1 MSRFGG
7 SSLYRF
13 LVVATS
19 LSCWLV
25 LFVVGG
31 NRPGAPILQQM
42 EKAALTEFL
51 LLLPMAIILWG
62 WSNIAILAVL
72 ASLTGEVGRSPRP
85 NLAGGAA
92 RGFFVFLMAIGG
104 QLIYI
109 WGHSAPAFHFPD
121 QQTYFRLAGL
131 TSFIA
136 FLVGWRP
143 ETFSALATAMGRQL
157 NRQASSATST
167 QPRSKSESV
176 GDES

>member
-1 MSRFGG
+1 MIQL
-7 SSLYRF
+7 SSSPYRF
-13 LVVATS
+13 LVVSVSFS
-19 LSCWLV
+19 LWLV

-31 NRPGAPILQQM
+31 NRPGAPVLAQM
-42 EKAALTEFL
+42 ERAGFTEFL

-72 ASLTGEVGRSPRP
+72 ASLTGEVGRSSKP

-109 WGHSAPAFHFPD
+109 WGHSEPAFHFPD

-131 TSFIA
+131 TSFVS

-143 ETFSALATAMGRQL
+143 ETVSAFATAVSRQL
-157 NRQASSATST
+157 NRQASFEETKNPTAS
-167 QPRSKSESV
+167 
-176 GDES
+176 